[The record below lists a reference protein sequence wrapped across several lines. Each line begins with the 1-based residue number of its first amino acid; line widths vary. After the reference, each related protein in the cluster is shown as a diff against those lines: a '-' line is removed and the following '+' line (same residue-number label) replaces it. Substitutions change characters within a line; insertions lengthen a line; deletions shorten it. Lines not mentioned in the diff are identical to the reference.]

1 MVLMLLAGAGIGLGI
16 LLVARGLSPARPSL
30 ADGLARIA
38 AADPTADF
46 WSRSGPGS
54 SRFQTRVLEPLA
66 RALGIGHL
74 ISPSVATDLRLVGR
88 PNASH
93 LVRCLM
99 AGIESALVVPALL
112 VVLALAGVAV
122 PLEIPATLVLALAAG
137 GTLLPNAALASEART
152 RRRAFNHALSAFLDL
167 VAVNLAAGRGVEGA
181 LDTAA
186 GAGRG
191 WAFGEIRQALYRAKI
206 MGDTPWNGLD
216 HLGVELGIPDLRE
229 LAASVSLAGDNGA
242 KVRTS
247 LAAKAQAMRVK
258 GLAEVEAA
266 AQSASERMSLP
277 VILLLCGFVL
287 FIGFPAIAR
296 VLEGI

>member
-1 MVLMLLAGAGIGLGI
+1 VVLMLLAGAGIGLGI
-16 LLVARGLSPARPSL
+16 ILVVRSLTPARPDL
-30 ADGLARIA
+30 GGALARIGGVSQA
-38 AADPTADF
+38 GDGPSATA
-46 WSRSGPGS
+46 GG
-54 SRFQTRVLEPLA
+54 VLEPLA
-66 RALGIGHL
+66 RAVGIGHL
-74 ISPSVATDLRLVGR
+74 ITSSVATDLRLIGR
-88 PNASH
+88 TNGSH
-93 LVRCLM
+93 VVRCLT
-99 AGIESALVVPALL
+99 AAIESALLVPALL
-112 VVLALAGVAV
+112 VVLALAGISV
-122 PLEIPATLVLALAAG
+122 PFELPAALLLALGLG
-137 GTLLPNAALASEART
+137 GAVLPNVVLASEART
-152 RRRAFNHALSAFLDL
+152 RRRSFNHALSAFLDL

-216 HLGVELGIPDLRE
+216 HLGLELGIGDLRE

-247 LAAKAQAMRVK
+247 LAAKAQALRVK
-258 GLAEVEAA
+258 GLADVEAA

-277 VILLLCGFVL
+277 VILLLFGFVL
-287 FIGFPAIAR
+287 FIGYPAISR

>member
-16 LLVARGLSPARPSL
+16 ILVVRSLTPARPDLSSAL
-30 ADGLARIA
+30 AHIGGVAPAGDG
-38 AADPTADF
+38 PTEAT
-46 WSRSGPGS
+46 G
-54 SRFQTRVLEPLA
+54 RFLEPLA
-66 RALGIGHL
+66 RAVGIGHL
-74 ISPSVATDLRLVGR
+74 ITPSVATDLRLVGR
-88 PNASH
+88 TNGSH
-93 LVRCLM
+93 AVRCM
-99 AGIESALVVPALL
+99 TAAIESALLVPALL
-112 VVLALAGVAV
+112 LVLGVAGISVPFELPAALLLALGVGGAV
-122 PLEIPATLVLALAAG
+122 
-137 GTLLPNAALASEART
+137 LPNLVLASEART
-152 RRRAFNHALSAFLDL
+152 RRRSFNHALSAFLDL

-216 HLGVELGIPDLRE
+216 HLGLELGIGDLRE

-242 KVRTS
+242 KVRSS
-247 LAAKAQAMRVK
+247 LAAKAQALRVK
-258 GLAEVEAA
+258 GLADVEAA

-277 VILLLCGFVL
+277 VILLLFGFVL
-287 FIGFPAIAR
+287 FIGFPAISR

>member
-1 MVLMLLAGAGIGLGI
+1 MLLAGAGLGLGLALVVSGLTPARPDLAGALARVMGPASGFPAGQPPGPLESLGRAIGLG
-16 LLVARGLSPARPSL
+16 
-30 ADGLARIA
+30 
-38 AADPTADF
+38 
-46 WSRSGPGS
+46 
-54 SRFQTRVLEPLA
+54 
-66 RALGIGHL
+66 HL
-74 ISPSVATDLRLVGR
+74 ITPSIATDLRLVGR
-88 PNASH
+88 SESSH
-93 LVRCLM
+93 VVRCLT
-99 AGIESALVVPALL
+99 AAIESALLVPALL
-112 VVLALAGVAV
+112 AVLALANISVSFALPAGLLVA
-122 PLEIPATLVLALAAG
+122 LGAG
-137 GTLLPNAALASEART
+137 GALLPNAVLASEARV
-152 RRRAFNHALSAFLDL
+152 RRRGFNHALSAFLDL

-186 GAGRG
+186 GAGQG
-191 WAFGEIRQALYRAKI
+191 WAFGEIRHALYRAKV
-206 MGDTPWNGLD
+206 MGDTPWSGLD
-216 HLGVELGIPDLRE
+216 HLGEEIGVADLRE

-247 LAAKAQAMRVK
+247 LAAKAQSLRVK

>member
-1 MVLMLLAGAGIGLGI
+1 VALMLLAGAGIGLGL
-16 LLVARGLSPARPSL
+16 LLVVRGLIPARPDLTS
-30 ADGLARIA
+30 GLARIA
-38 AADPTADF
+38 GTPTL
-46 WSRSGPGS
+46 RSGRSASLGAAVESASFP
-54 SRFQTRVLEPLA
+54 ELA
-66 RALGIGHL
+66 AQALGVHHL
-74 ISPSVATDLRLVGR
+74 ITASVTSDLRLVGR
-88 PNASH
+88 NPGAH
-93 LVRCLM
+93 AVRCLTT
-99 AGIESALVVPALL
+99 GIESAMVVPALL
-112 VVLALAGVAV
+112 VVLALGGISAPFEV
-122 PLEIPATLVLALAAG
+122 PAALLLALAVG
-137 GTLLPNAALASEART
+137 GAWVPNMVLASEARV
-152 RRRAFNHALSAFLDL
+152 RRRSFNHALSAFLDL

-216 HLGVELGIPDLRE
+216 QLGAELGISDLRE

-247 LAAKAQAMRVK
+247 LAAKAQALRVK

>member
-1 MVLMLLAGAGIGLGI
+1 MLLAGAGIGLGI
-16 LLVARGLSPARPSL
+16 ILVVRGFNPARPDL
-30 ADGLARIA
+30 TVALTRIA
-38 AADPTADF
+38 DST
-46 WSRSGPGS
+46 SSGPWLTGS
-54 SRFQTRVLEPLA
+54 HPGPATSVGETVA

-74 ISPSVATDLRLVGR
+74 ITPSVVTDLRLVGR
-88 PNASH
+88 SESSH
-93 LVRCLM
+93 LVRCLTS
-99 AGIESALVVPALL
+99 GIESALLVPALVA
-112 VVLALAGVAV
+112 VVALAGIYVPFAV
-122 PLEIPATLVLALAAG
+122 PAALLLALGLG
-137 GTLLPNAALASEART
+137 GVLLPNAVLASEARI
-152 RRRAFNHALSAFLDL
+152 RRRGFNHALSAFLDL

-186 GAGRG
+186 QAGRG

-216 HLGVELGIPDLRE
+216 RLGVELGVSDLRE

-247 LAAKAQAMRVK
+247 LAAKAQALRIK

-287 FIGFPAIAR
+287 FIGYPAIAR